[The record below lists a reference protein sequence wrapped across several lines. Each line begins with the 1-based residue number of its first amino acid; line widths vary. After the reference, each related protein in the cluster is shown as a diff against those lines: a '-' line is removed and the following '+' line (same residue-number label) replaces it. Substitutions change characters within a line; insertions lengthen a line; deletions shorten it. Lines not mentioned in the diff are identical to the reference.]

1 MQRRETFATSGP
13 RITVSLFG
21 GWGFPDGSAIDP
33 DVDALGRAY
42 GVPMGGDLPVAP
54 GAELAPEFIAVAQ
67 RDPIGA
73 NLDRIQMIKG
83 WVDADGVSHEVIFDL
98 AWSDDRIVDPDTG
111 KLSSVGST
119 VDPQTATY
127 TNEIGA
133 PQLSA
138 QWRDPDFDP
147 VQEAFYYLRVL
158 EIPTPRW
165 STYDALQLGMEPM
178 EPVAIQERAI
188 SSAIWYQP

>member
-1 MQRRETFATSGP
+1 
-13 RITVSLFG
+13 
-21 GWGFPDGSAIDP
+21 
-33 DVDALGRAY
+33 
-42 GVPMGGDLPVAP
+42 
-54 GAELAPEFIAVAQ
+54 
-67 RDPIGA
+67 
-73 NLDRIQMIKG
+73 MIKG
-83 WVDADGVSHEVIFDL
+83 WVDADGTSHEAIFDL
-98 AWSDDRIVDPDTG
+98 AWSDDRDVDPDTR

-133 PQLSA
+133 SQLSA

-147 VQEAFYYLRVL
+147 RQEAFYYLRVL

-178 EPVAIQERAI
+178 DPVAIQERAI

>member
-1 MQRRETFATSGP
+1 
-13 RITVSLFG
+13 
-21 GWGFPDGSAIDP
+21 FPDGTAMAA
-33 DVDALGRAY
+33 DVDTLGRAH

-54 GAELAPEFIAVAQ
+54 EAGLAPEFIAVAQ
-67 RDPIGA
+67 RDPLGA

-83 WVDADGVSHEVIFDL
+83 WVDADGASHESIFDL
-98 AWSDDRIVDPDTG
+98 AWSDDRDIDPDTG
-111 KLSSVGST
+111 KLSPVGST
-119 VDPQTATY
+119 VNPQTATY
-127 TNEIGA
+127 TNQIGT
-133 PQLSA
+133 PQLTA

-147 VQEAFYYLRVL
+147 GQETFYYLRVL

-178 EPVAIQERAI
+178 EPLAIQERAI

>member
-1 MQRRETFATSGP
+1 MSIFTSRPFALNRT
-13 RITVSLFG
+13 I
-21 GWGFPDGSAIDP
+21 
-33 DVDALGRAY
+33 
-42 GVPMGGDLPVAP
+42 
-54 GAELAPEFIAVAQ
+54 APE
-67 RDPIGA
+67 RD
-73 NLDRIQMIKG
+73 
-83 WVDADGVSHEVIFDL
+83 
-98 AWSDDRIVDPDTG
+98 VDPDTG
-111 KLSSVGST
+111 KLFSVGST
-119 VDPQTATY
+119 VDAKTATY

-147 VQEAFYYLRVL
+147 QQEAFYYLRVL

-178 EPVAIQERAI
+178 EPIAIQERAI